1 MASEAEQW
9 KNLPQEHIARS
20 TKMPW
25 YNQSF
30 EHKLTPSFRK
40 LLEDWSGIA
49 PEDVILHIYQNVS
62 NDKMRMVR
70 C

>member
-1 MASEAEQW
+1 
-9 KNLPQEHIARS
+9 
-20 TKMPW
+20 
-25 YNQSF
+25 
-30 EHKLTPSFRK
+30 

>member
-1 MASEAEQW
+1 MVSDIEQW

-25 YNQSF
+25 YSQSF

-40 LLEDWSGIA
+40 LLENWSGIA
-49 PEDVILHIYQNVS
+49 PEDVIPHIYRSVS
-62 NDKMRMVR
+62 NSKGRII
-70 C
+70 CC